1 MSRGSRT
8 LALIVLSDCRP
19 REGHPATLASRG
31 PRKRGRPIF
40 QRPVIMGSQHK
51 RVYARLPTRYA
62 RERQQ
67 SRKLGALPSPLWGG
81 VGGGGSAILSQ
92 VAPETRNRITPLPNP
107 PPQGGR
113 EHIESAAT
121 RVRGHHLPSPES
133 ASEARRR
140 LASIAPMR
148 ACALLI
154 QASAGARALGASC
167 ASSASAPARSPREA
181 FASLR
186 ATTAAASL
194 PGASSTRRMRTSF
207 SAFICNRPSTPSGGG
222 APAACSAGAS
232 AENCRASVAAAATP
246 QAPHP

>member
-8 LALIVLSDCRP
+8 LALIDLSDCRP

-92 VAPETRNRITPLPNP
+92 VAPETRKRMTPITHT
-107 PPQGGR
+107 PPQGRRARVQSADARTTGR
-113 EHIESAAT
+113 
-121 RVRGHHLPSPES
+121 
-133 ASEARRR
+133 
-140 LASIAPMR
+140 
-148 ACALLI
+148 
-154 QASAGARALGASC
+154 
-167 ASSASAPARSPREA
+167 
-181 FASLR
+181 SL
-186 ATTAAASL
+186 
-194 PGASSTRRMRTSF
+194 
-207 SAFICNRPSTPSGGG
+207 
-222 APAACSAGAS
+222 
-232 AENCRASVAAAATP
+232 
-246 QAPHP
+246 